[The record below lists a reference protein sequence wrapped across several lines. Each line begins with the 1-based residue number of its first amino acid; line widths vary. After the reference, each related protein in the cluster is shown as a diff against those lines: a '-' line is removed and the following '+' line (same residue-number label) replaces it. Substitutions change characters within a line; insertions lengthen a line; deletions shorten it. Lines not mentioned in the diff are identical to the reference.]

1 MTTTTTSKNN
11 WFYEQNK
18 CPAHASLFLVNFLST
33 ARPRRETSQCD
44 VLWRTRTYDNKFSFL
59 YLNMDKVIKNLTPGK
74 LAYIWRNVPFH
85 VWKDAIFLVMFWLPS
100 SSLLPNSHP
109 TTVFCKISVRR
120 TKYCLEFSITWGGQK
135 KFLDVINSLQ
145 FSEQL
150 IFHISL
156 PKLGYFS

>member
-1 MTTTTTSKNN
+1 MPCTCITLFSKFLVHCTTTTWNLPMRR
-11 WFYEQNK
+11 FMEDIRQQIFL
-18 CPAHASLFLVNFLST
+18 SLF
-33 ARPRRETSQCD
+33 EH
-44 VLWRTRTYDNKFSFL
+44 
-59 YLNMDKVIKNLTPGK
+59 DKVIKNLTPGK
-74 LAYIWRNVPFH
+74 VAYIWRNVPFH

-100 SSLLPNSHP
+100 SSLLPKSHP

-156 PKLGYFS
+156 PRLGYFS